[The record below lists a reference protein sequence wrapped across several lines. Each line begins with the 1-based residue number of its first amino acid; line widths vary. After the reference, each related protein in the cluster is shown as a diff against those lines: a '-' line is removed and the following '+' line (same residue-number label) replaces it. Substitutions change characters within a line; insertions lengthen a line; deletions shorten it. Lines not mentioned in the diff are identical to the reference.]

1 MKMFAREVV
10 DAFPPKHLVNE
21 EVWIHKHFELNG
33 ENHLSEVKDAV

>member
-1 MKMFAREVV
+1 MFARKVG

-21 EVWIHKHFELNG
+21 EVWIHKHFELKR